1 MKKSHWLWLAITATA
16 ISCSSPATNET
27 ADAANAASL
36 FEKARIE
43 LESRYEFIDTFDVST
58 GLAVVRQNDVYG
70 FADSS
75 GQLVI
80 PMRYMYASSFTDELA
95 LVSDSS
101 DQFSFIDKSG
111 RVAIDLKDYENAFPF
126 VSGYAAV
133 RKGDKYGLIDK
144 AGKEIMPCQFEAAPQ
159 QIVPG
164 TYILV
169 QQGKAFIG
177 DLAGKPTL
185 AISGFGELY
194 YDEQNKQ
201 YAMYTDSGWVLT
213 GPDGA
218 LRKRLDCQGLIGQG
232 GLYFVNRTGI
242 AGTESAILNAQG
254 DEIVPYG
261 KYDNINPEIA
271 DGLVCVA
278 VRTGETPQPDG
289 SSIVNQRVGYVD
301 ATGKEAIPLRYRDV
315 VHDFSEGLCAAGDS
329 ATGKIGYINTKGN
342 WVVQP
347 AYSRGEVFRKGYARV
362 WTDEQTSFYI
372 DRTGKR
378 VQ

>member
-1 MKKSHWLWLAITATA
+1 MKKSYWLWLALTATA
-16 ISCSSPATNET
+16 ISCSGPATNET
-27 ADAANAASL
+27 ADAANAATL
-36 FEKARIE
+36 FEKARIG

-80 PMRYMYASSFTDELA
+80 SMRYMYASSFTEGLA

-101 DQFSFIDKSG
+101 NRFSFIDKSG
-111 RVAIDLKDYENAFPF
+111 KVAIDLKAYNSAFPF
-126 VSGYAAV
+126 VNGHATV
-133 RKGDKYGLIDK
+133 EKNELYGLIDK
-144 AGKEIMPCQFEAAPQ
+144 TGKEIMPCQFEAGPQ
-159 QIVPG
+159 ELMPG
-164 TYILV
+164 TYVLR
-169 QQGKAFIG
+169 QQGKTFIG

-201 YAMYTDSGWVLT
+201 YAMYTDSGWILT
-213 GPDGA
+213 GLDGA
-218 LRKRLDCQGLIGQG
+218 LRRRLACDGLIHHG
-232 GLYFVNRTGI
+232 GLYFVSRSGMGGSEF
-242 AGTESAILNAQG
+242 AVLNGQG
-254 DEIVPYG
+254 EMIVPFG
-261 KYDNINPEIA
+261 KYQNINTTIA
-271 DGLVCVA
+271 NGLICIGIFV
-278 VRTGETPQPDG
+278 GETPQPDG
-289 SSIVNQRVGYVD
+289 SSAVNQRVGYIDV
-301 ATGKEAIPLRYRDV
+301 TGKEVIPLRFKDV

-347 AYSRGEVFRKGYARV
+347 AYSRADIFRKGYARV

>member
-1 MKKSHWLWLAITATA
+1 MKKILHLWMVLAAA
-16 ISCSSPATNET
+16 ISCSSPATREKT
-27 ADAANAASL
+27 DAADAALL
-36 FEKARIE
+36 FEKARIG
-43 LESRYEFIDTFDVST
+43 LENRYEFIDTFDVST

-75 GQLVI
+75 GQLVV
-80 PMRYMYASSFTDELA
+80 PMRYTYASSFTDELA
-95 LVSDSS
+95 LVTDSS

-111 RVAIDLKDYENAFPF
+111 RVAIELKDYDNAFPF

-169 QQGKAFIG
+169 QQGKTFIG

-218 LRKRLDCQGLIGQG
+218 LRKRLDCDGLIGQG

-242 AGTESAILNAQG
+242 AGTEAAVLNAQG
-254 DEIVPYG
+254 EPVVPYG
-261 KYDNINPEIA
+261 KYDNVNPVIV

-278 VRTGETPQPDG
+278 IRTGETPQADG
-289 SSIVNQRVGYVD
+289 SSIVNQKVGFVD
-301 ATGKEAIPLRYRDV
+301 ATGKEAIPLKFKDFV
-315 VHDFSEGLCAAGDS
+315 VDFSEGLCAVGDS
-329 ATGKIGYINTKGN
+329 ATGKLGYIDTKGN
-342 WVVQP
+342 WVIPP
-347 AYSRGEVFRKGYARV
+347 AYTRGQGFLHGFAKV